1 MWSRDRYNDRYNV
14 RKIVNIDTMMVRDS
28 SGMEDNYVRAIS
40 IRSRRTTSVLRLV
53 FNPAFN

>member
-40 IRSRRTTSVLRLV
+40 IRLRRTTSVLRLV